1 MQATYTYG
9 PRGNQPGLEL
19 TWYQGQNKPQRW
31 LDKQIPQWNDGVLF
45 VGDDGMLLSAYGQHV
60 LLPEDKFADFQ
71 PPEPF
76 IPASIGHHAEWIHA
90 CKTGDP
96 TTCNFDYAGWLTEAN
111 HLGNVAN
118 GTKIAVS
125 LCATDASDASEGMP
139 ASGHDMHA
147 VLAVAA

>member
-1 MQATYTYG
+1 
-9 PRGNQPGLEL
+9 LEL
-19 TWYQGQNKPQRW
+19 TWYQGQNKPQPW

-111 HLGNVAN
+111 HLGNVAYRVGGKLEWDVEAMQCRN
-118 GTKIAVS
+118 AP
-125 LCATDASDASEGMP
+125 E
-139 ASGHDMHA
+139 
-147 VLAVAA
+147 AAPMIKREYRPGWELT